1 MQSCVRGDGLVA
13 FVSDYV
19 ASQPTPLTQATQ
31 SLCSSSARMSFVSSD
46 LVAHFQRRGRL
57 PPWRCRLL
65 TAACASSVLCLEE
78 LLTSQECA
86 HTFHDV
92 CLQEWAKAK
101 VWGPNDSCRRVFH
114 VLRQYSA
121 LLCGPPYMS
130 SKIDPPN
137 HRWASPECV
146 VLAPQ
151 RTAPTTQFLARRA
164 STSPAKSSSTRTGT
178 STLTWATSAWAGA
191 LQAGTPQTTAD
202 PSQPP

>member
-1 MQSCVRGDGLVA
+1 MRGDGLVA

-65 TAACASSVLCLEE
+65 TAACTSSVLCLEE

-92 CLQEWAKAK
+92 CLQEWAKTK
-101 VWGPNDSCRRVFH
+101 VWSHNDSCRRIFH
-114 VLRQYSA
+114 VFRQYSD

-130 SKIDPPN
+130 SKIDSPN

-151 RTAPTTQFLARRA
+151 RTAPTTQFLAQRA
-164 STSPAKSSSTRTGT
+164 STLAARASART
-178 STLTWATSAWAGA
+178 SMWPTSALAGRPRRDM
-191 LQAGTPQTTAD
+191 LQSTP
-202 PSQPP
+202 PST